1 MTLFSFR
8 IGGRYRIRTGRA
20 ARCICVDRVGVQ
32 PDMSNVCLVE
42 GPESHGNPGESC
54 FFYNPE
60 GKNHLGCSEYDIVEE
75 LSSSDDPQVG
85 DLVYV
90 SDSLPIR
97 ADGEKRKLLATVGG
111 WFICRIVDS
120 SGQEIDPKGMPTP
133 WRYAAKSAT
142 VVYRR
147 AEMPKDWGKW
157 CEFSNSPDFSNRHQG
172 RLCGFR
178 PPSGWLSQSGEH
190 KYARI
195 KEGT

>member
-1 MTLFSFR
+1 
-8 IGGRYRIRTGRA
+8 
-20 ARCICVDRVGVQ
+20 
-32 PDMSNVCLVE
+32 MSNVCLVE
-42 GPESHGNPGESC
+42 GHGNPGESC

-85 DLVYV
+85 DFVYV
-90 SDSLPIR
+90 SDAIPIR
-97 ADGEKRKLLATVGG
+97 ADGEKRKLLAMVGG

-133 WRYAAKSAT
+133 WRYAMKAAA
-142 VVYRR
+142 VAYRNV
-147 AEMPKDWGKW
+147 EILKDWGKW
-157 CEFSNSPDFSNRHQG
+157 CEFSNSPDFEQPILG

-178 PPSGWLSQSGEH
+178 PPRGWRQSGEQKWLSQSGEH